1 MRRLLTT
8 RNSIIFSSK
17 VIQVLPAIVSVTV
30 LFAMVGC
37 SRAAGLSKA
46 AERYAYSH
54 LLVPSEYPSYSRR
67 RVKPPGWKVFDN
79 RTQFITL
86 RGFPIRNGKIVD
98 IRKTLDQYTGQGGLG
113 RIIWPS
119 YPMLFAK
126 NLNRLVKQIKQ
137 RNLYL
142 FDIWGYV
149 PGSGPPGYWQQFKFP
164 RNILT
169 MLKTKL
175 GNHWLGTDIGEQDG
189 RYIGRYASQMTPPNS
204 GRFYQYLN
212 FERYLAGFGRDIGH
226 RNVVLASQMFAPYML
241 KYGDITLVGAE
252 TAQALPNDQVF
263 YSFIRGAGKEYGVP
277 WFGNV
282 SVYNRWGHKSYGSGG
297 RPTAG
302 TSLSLM
308 QRLMY
313 SQILYNCV
321 AVGFEN
327 GWFYPD
333 GKLTPIGRIQQSA
346 QRWVMRYGQPG
357 VQYTPV
363 AILLDFDAGWN
374 VPRTL
379 YSQNIYRAWGNL
391 PYRNSDYQT
400 DDILNMIYPGYADA
414 SYFHSEFGFSTPT
427 PYGDIA
433 DCLLSDSP
441 LWLLKH
447 YSLIVV
453 TATSHCRELREK
465 LAAYVA
471 DGGHLVLFKK
481 NWVTSSDRSR
491 ITVIP
496 GDGLAK
502 WRPVRGNG
510 IDQHLESP
518 RPLTTV
524 AREILNQI
532 LRTQRLFAVDLR
544 LDLITCRK
552 RTGDYTL
559 GILNNTWHALPLH
572 IHSLCGRIQSIRELP
587 VDNSERTAVGY
598 TPPGINAKELGTN
611 TATTIAGG
619 AIRIFSVRVK
629 EAGVISIPNV
639 KPAARPKNIILAMRD
654 IRNIQEA
661 ILQRPTFFQ
670 HFGGVMISWR
680 YLRGLDKRE
689 LVRQDGWIRRQGLR
703 VFVDLSSGVNLFPN
717 LRLLDNL
724 HQAYKESMR
733 TIQDIVAK
741 MPLVGSHRLILT
753 LHELPENNYT
763 GGWDGFVPALQHICA
778 EARRRA
784 ISVYLRV
791 QPHKTPRKW
800 RTLVSLITRVGAS
813 NLSLAAPLS
822 LMHKGSTGRIG
833 IWLATSSSQLR
844 GIIPRP
850 HAPVVL
856 DIPKHKNFIWYGPE
870 R

>member
-1 MRRLLTT
+1 MRRFLTT
-8 RNSIIFSSK
+8 RNSVIFSSK
-17 VIQVLPAIVSVTV
+17 AIQVLPAIVSVTV

-46 AERYAYSH
+46 VERYAYSH
-54 LLVPSEYPSYSRR
+54 LLVPSEYPSYGRR

-119 YPMLFAK
+119 YPILFAK

-149 PGSGPPGYWQQFKFP
+149 PGSGPPGYWQQFKVP

-189 RYIGRYASQMTPPNS
+189 RYIWRYASQMTPPNS

-282 SVYNRWGHKSYGSGG
+282 SVYNRWGHKSYG
-297 RPTAG
+297 PKANPAAG

-321 AVGFEN
+321 AVGFES
-327 GWFYPD
+327 GWFYPS
-333 GKLTPIGRIQQSA
+333 GKLTPIGRIQRSA
-346 QRWVMRYGQPG
+346 EHWVRHYGQPG
-357 VQYTPV
+357 VQYTPI

-374 VPRTL
+374 APRTL
-379 YSQNIYRAWGNL
+379 YSPNIYRVWGNL
-391 PYRNSDYQT
+391 PYRDSDYQT
-400 DDILNMIYPGYADA
+400 DDVLNMIYPGYADA
-414 SYFHSEFGFSTPT
+414 SYFHNEFGFSTAT
-427 PYGDIA
+427 PYGDIV

-453 TATSHCRELREK
+453 TAKSRCRELRDK

-471 DGGHLVLFKK
+471 DGGHLVLFGK
-481 NWVTSSDRSR
+481 NWVTPSSTDR

-496 GDGLAK
+496 GNGLTK
-502 WRPVRGNG
+502 WRPVRGNH
-510 IDQHLESP
+510 IDQHIESP
-518 RPLTTV
+518 RPLTAT
-524 AREILNQI
+524 ARRILNQ
-532 LRTQRLFAVDLR
+532 LFKTQRLFAVDPR
-544 LDLITCRK
+544 LDLVICRK

-559 GILNNTWHALPLH
+559 GILNNTWHPLPLS
-572 IHSLCGRIQSIRELP
+572 IHSLCGPIESIKELP
-587 VDNSERTAVGY
+587 VNDSQQTAAGY
-598 TPPGINAKELGTN
+598 TPPGISLQSLGMN

-619 AIRIFSVRVK
+619 AVRIFTVRVK
-629 EAGVISIPNV
+629 EAGVVDVPDV
-639 KPAARPKNIILAMRD
+639 KPPALPKNIILATRD
-654 IRNIQEA
+654 IRSIQEA
-661 ILQRPTFFQ
+661 ILRRPTFFQ
-670 HFGGVMISWR
+670 HFGGIMISWR
-680 YLRGLDKRE
+680 YLRDVDKRG
-689 LVRQDGWIRRQGLR
+689 LVREDGWIQRQGLR
-703 VFVDLSSGVNLFPN
+703 VFVDLSSGVNLYPD
-717 LRLLDNL
+717 LRLLDNIP
-724 HQAYKESMR
+724 QTYKKSMR
-733 TIQDIVAK
+733 TIQHIIAK
-741 MPLVGSHRLILT
+741 MPLIGSHRLLLT
-753 LHELPENNYT
+753 LHELPENNYV
-763 GGWDGFVPALQHICA
+763 GGWDGFVPAMKQICA
-778 EARRRA
+778 EARTHD
-784 ISVYLRV
+784 ITVYLRL
-791 QPHKTPRKW
+791 QPHKTPRRW
-800 RTLVSLITRVGAS
+800 RELVSQVGAS
-813 NLSLAAPLS
+813 NLSVAAPLEF
-822 LMHKGSTGRIG
+822 MQKGSVKGIG
-833 IWLATSSSQLR
+833 LWLATSLAQLR
-844 GIIPRP
+844 GLTPRSGVP
-850 HAPVVL
+850 TVL
-856 DIPKHKNFIWYGPE
+856 DMPMQKNFIWYGHNHY
-870 R
+870 